1 MAEINGKNQEQMR
14 YTMKKSGEQG
24 YILVIVLLLMVVLT
38 IVGLAAISTSSFENM
53 LSGNIRLKALNQAR
67 ADGGTELATGLIQRA
82 VRNMDTLG
90 YANLVTDTSL
100 ANELRFVFFSTDSQ
114 DLSYGNISV
123 DIDYMYLLQQEG
135 CSQEQASGYEGI
147 GKGSAHCG
155 EFYYVINSKSTDMA
169 NSEGTVGAIYRYV
182 DSG

>member
-1 MAEINGKNQEQMR
+1 
-14 YTMKKSGEQG
+14 MKKSGEQG

-38 IVGLAAISTSSFENM
+38 IVGLAAISTSSFENI

-67 ADGGTELATGLIQRA
+67 ADGGIEVTTGLIQRA
-82 VRNMDTLG
+82 VRSMDTLG
-90 YANLVTDTSL
+90 YTNLITDTAL
-100 ANELRFVFFSTDSQ
+100 ANELRNVFFSTDSQ
-114 DLSYGNISV
+114 DLSYGNLTV

-155 EFYYVINSKSTDMA
+155 EFYYRINAKSSDKA
-169 NSEGTVGAIYRYV
+169 NSEGTVGAVYRYV